1 VGWLTSEYTAG
12 AVPCVGFATKTN
24 NDRIKSLHFWVTA
37 VLLLLHQRTS
47 RRCKK
52 NPADECTVSVMLLL
66 HQRTSRRCK
75 KNPADECTVSVMPI
89 LHQRTSRRC
98 KKKQQMNAL

>member
-1 VGWLTSEYTAG
+1 MGWLTSEYTAG

-66 HQRTSRRCK
+66 HQRTSRR
-75 KNPADECTVSVMPI
+75 KNKTADECTEKCYADFAPTHVTVV
-89 LHQRTSRRC
+89 
-98 KKKQQMNAL
+98 KKKLAK